1 MSLAAAV
8 VRRWRWIAAS
18 TGLALSLA
26 VGPWAEGAATA
37 NPWQTDAAAWEQA
50 ANAVAQL
57 SARQRTILD
66 QLLQT
71 DLHLRNAQT
80 TVQRLDRQIAQAQ
93 AELTSTQRQVA
104 AIDARRQ
111 AAAQQAATLLRIV
124 QYLGPGSFL
133 GVLLSAH
140 SWTGFIHRA
149 GAVAATL
156 SLMHQQ
162 LERLRTVHGQLE
174 AALAH
179 RQAVAAALAG
189 EQAQWVKTAATLASD
204 QRALEQELAA
214 LGSEQ
219 RFYQNQLA
227 AVQAAWASL
236 MIPALQALQSHL
248 NEALQQG
255 SSDFPVQIGTTAQ
268 GTLSATIVDA
278 DFNQWLA
285 ATPGLNGI
293 AVHFGNASDSISFTG
308 RGVTLQGRFV
318 VLNAT
323 ALMFR
328 MDQIDFFGLVV
339 PPSLLG
345 PAAPARLVWNLA
357 PVLSGLQLRSVSTTE
372 GALTMT
378 FSPEATSGG
387 TVG

>member
-1 MSLAAAV
+1 MILAAAV

-26 VGPWAEGAATA
+26 AGPWAKGAATA
-37 NPWQTDAAAWEQA
+37 NPWQTDAAQWQQA
-50 ANAVAQL
+50 ENAVAQL
-57 SARQRTILD
+57 SAHQRTVLD
-66 QLLQT
+66 QLLRT
-71 DLHLRNAQT
+71 DLNLRNAQA
-80 TVQRLDRQIAQAQ
+80 TVARLNQQIAQAR
-93 AELTSTQRQVA
+93 AELASTQKQVA
-104 AIDARRQ
+104 AINARRQ

-133 GVLLSAH
+133 GVLLSAQ
-140 SWTGFIHRA
+140 SWTGFIHRV

-156 SLMHQQ
+156 SLMRQQ
-162 LERLRTVHGQLE
+162 LYQLRTVHGQLE

-179 RQAVAAALAG
+179 RQAVAAALAT
-189 EQAQWVKTAATLASD
+189 EQAQWAKTAAALSSD
-204 QRALEQELAA
+204 QSALEQELAA
-214 LGSEQ
+214 LGREQ

-255 SSDFPVQIGTTAQ
+255 SSDFPVQIGNTPQ
-268 GTLSATIVDA
+268 GALSATIVDA

-285 ATPGLNGI
+285 NTPGLNGI
-293 AVHFGNASDSISFTG
+293 AVHFGNTSDSITFIG
-308 RGVTLQGRFV
+308 RGVTLQGRFLV
-318 VLNAT
+318 SNAT
-323 ALMFR
+323 TLMFR
-328 MDQIDFFGLVV
+328 LDQIDFFGLVV
-339 PPSLLG
+339 PPALLG

-357 PVLSGLQLRSVSTTE
+357 PVLSGLQLRSVGTAE
-372 GALTMT
+372 GVLTMT